1 MSFEGLSALVL
12 PPELKDGSGYETYKK
27 ELAIWK
33 LLKTCSATE
42 AGPILFRSLNNN
54 KRAKNAALELSADEI
69 GSDKGYDLI
78 VAKLD
83 KVYGQEDN
91 QKICA
96 VLEKF
101 ESFKRSPNMTMSQ
114 FTLDFERLH
123 NRVKEYGITYPD
135 GVLAYRMMKS
145 ANMSK
150 DHEQLLRATIES
162 GKWSYKAVQEQ
173 SRKIFNDI
181 TSVTPDNPENVIKVE
196 EPYFTRSNEPQECYF
211 SYEDCDSIHY
221 ENFTESDNDQPQD
234 YCYLQTGP
242 ENMDS
247 YAPTGYREPEC
258 HDIYY
263 GPSRTGQAPW
273 KWGSGRPGYQNA
285 RYRNNQGYG
294 RSNAGR
300 PPFQNSNG
308 FQRNEGMNNYNQ
320 SNNSKSNPYSM
331 NPRDYR
337 GNPTVCRKCRSLYH
351 WWENC
356 PHVTPQEKM
365 NSAAKQKVLYSQNNG
380 SSNGFPENLYIGLF
394 QKSTPT
400 TADEMVCLLT
410 ETVNKAVIDSGCTK
424 TCCGQKW
431 YDSYMQS
438 LTADELKSIEP
449 KETNAVFK
457 FGDSTPVSAEKK
469 VLLPMKMA
477 DVKLLLETEVVPTD
491 IPLLLSKETM
501 KRAEAKMDFVNDK
514 IELFGREQ
522 PMICTSSGHYAIPI
536 QTNASEADDSDLTN
550 IILYTKDMSTKS
562 KAQKL
567 HTQFSHPTAKR
578 LLKLIE
584 SAGLQD
590 AELKEA
596 IEKVTNECDICKIHK
611 KGRPRPAVT
620 FPLASEFNETV
631 GMDLKTYL
639 KDKIYFLHMVDHATR
654 FSAAAVIRSKKKEV
668 IIDRF
673 FKHWIGIFGTPQKVL
688 SDNGG
693 EFANHDFEDMCR
705 NLNINFMT
713 TAAEAPWSNG
723 LVEKHNGIIGE
734 AVSKVK
740 SDIKCSVEVALCWA
754 VNAKNSLQNIYGF
767 SPYQLVFGRN
777 PTLPSVFTDKLPA
790 LEGVTSSQLVAD
802 HLNAMHAMRRE
813 FVRLESCEKVRRAL
827 RSKVRTHANIRYL
840 SGEDVFYKREDETKW
855 LGPARVIGQDGSK
868 ILLKIPT
875 GPITVHSSCVRLTS
889 DAELKRREGE

>member
-1 MSFEGLSALVL
+1 
-12 PPELKDGSGYETYKK
+12 
-27 ELAIWK
+27 
-33 LLKTCSATE
+33 
-42 AGPILFRSLNNN
+42 
-54 KRAKNAALELSADEI
+54 
-69 GSDKGYDLI
+69 
-78 VAKLD
+78 
-83 KVYGQEDN
+83 
-91 QKICA
+91 
-96 VLEKF
+96 
-101 ESFKRSPNMTMSQ
+101 
-114 FTLDFERLH
+114 
-123 NRVKEYGITYPD
+123 
-135 GVLAYRMMKS
+135 
-145 ANMSK
+145 
-150 DHEQLLRATIES
+150 
-162 GKWSYKAVQEQ
+162 
-173 SRKIFNDI
+173 
-181 TSVTPDNPENVIKVE
+181 
-196 EPYFTRSNEPQECYF
+196 
-211 SYEDCDSIHY
+211 
-221 ENFTESDNDQPQD
+221 
-234 YCYLQTGP
+234 
-242 ENMDS
+242 
-247 YAPTGYREPEC
+247 
-258 HDIYY
+258 
-263 GPSRTGQAPW
+263 
-273 KWGSGRPGYQNA
+273 
-285 RYRNNQGYG
+285 
-294 RSNAGR
+294 
-300 PPFQNSNG
+300 
-308 FQRNEGMNNYNQ
+308 MNNYNQ